1 MVVVVMVVAPVGG
14 SKESHH
20 LLWIGT
26 FLHWIKPALKAMKG
40 EIRQS
45 AGGLQLN
52 G

>member
-1 MVVVVMVVAPVGG
+1 MVVVVIVVAPVGG

-26 FLHWIKPALKAMKG
+26 FLHWIKPALKAMKS